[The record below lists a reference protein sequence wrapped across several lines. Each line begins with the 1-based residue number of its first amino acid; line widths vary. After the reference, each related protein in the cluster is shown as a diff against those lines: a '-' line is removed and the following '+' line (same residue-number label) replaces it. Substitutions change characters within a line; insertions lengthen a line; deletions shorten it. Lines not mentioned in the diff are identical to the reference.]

1 MEYLL
6 IILRDALT
14 SNLALTSFL
23 GMFCLLAATGSMRE
37 ASAMGLTLTLVM
49 VIAVPVNSLLEK
61 YLLSPGAL
69 AWLGSRFAVVDA
81 GFLRWT
87 LYAIVMLL
95 VSRLV
100 ALALQK
106 AVPQFY
112 AVVGRYMPYLAVSS
126 AVLGVSL
133 LSQQAHYAL
142 AGALCSALGAGIG
155 FFIVMVALAAIR
167 QRLRYSPL
175 PEGLKGVGILL
186 LTIGLMSL
194 SFWILR

>member
-37 ASAMGLTLTLVM
+37 ARAMGLVLTLVM
-49 VIAVPVNSLLEK
+49 VIAVPLNALFEK

-69 AWLGSRFAVVDA
+69 EWLGGRFASVDA

-87 LYAIVMLL
+87 LYAIVVLL

-100 ALALQK
+100 SLALQRF
-106 AVPQFY
+106 VPDLF
-112 AVVGRYMPYLAVSS
+112 AVVGKFMPYLAVSS

-133 LSQQAHYAL
+133 LSQQADYGIGEAF
-142 AGALCSALGAGIG
+142 CSALGAGCG
-155 FFIVMVALAAIR
+155 FFIVMTALAAIR
-167 QRLRYSPL
+167 LRLKYSPL